1 MNVRHLVAATLAVLI
16 VCSAP
21 APAGVLSEDTTVY
34 ISKDKRMGTLRKGA
48 QVEVTEEAGEWLRIT
63 YETMDATFEGYVKKT
78 AVSMEAGGG
87 IPTGPSGPAEPAPAP
102 SGPAPVEDLRPE
114 PPVRPGG
121 PVTPV
126 APAPNRELSLST
138 SWQNGSRSLT
148 QSSADFVGLLNDFGE
163 ARVTLRPER
172 AYMLYRKL
180 EYLSPVGDALKT
192 LGTGRVTTEA
202 LKSPGLPS
210 DSFTG
215 YSLDGYFDGFTR
227 IMLVADRK
235 NQLVA
240 VQLSDRADRDVWLRN
255 IWHDERQNYKKRVE
269 YSDRWRMVNLFEG
282 RMKGN
287 SAWQLGYAFA
297 VTDQV
302 LRIDS
307 ELIAGSEWQGRS
319 RERHRTYLPPPIT
332 DLLLQ
337 VLAQRAN

>member
-1 MNVRHLVAATLAVLI
+1 MKPHRLITLALAL
-16 VCSAP
+16 STAGTLAAP
-21 APAGVLSEDTTVY
+21 AAVLTEDTTVF

-48 QVEVTEEAGEWLRIT
+48 EVEITEEAGEWVRVT

-78 AVSMEAGGG
+78 AVSAATSE
-87 IPTGPSGPAEPAPAP
+87 GPSVAPPPERDAPASPPAETDP
-102 SGPAPVEDLRPE
+102 RPE
-114 PPVRPGG
+114 PPAR
-121 PVTPV
+121 PV
-126 APAPNRELSLST
+126 AAPPTAPNRELALST

-172 AYMLYRKL
+172 TYILYRKL
-180 EYLSPVGDALKT
+180 EYLSPVADALKM
-192 LGTGRVTTEA
+192 LGTGRVTTEV

-227 IMLVADRK
+227 ITLVGDRK
-235 NQLVA
+235 GQLVA
-240 VQLSDRADRDVWLRN
+240 VQLSDRADRDTWLRS
-255 IWHDERQNYKKRVE
+255 IWFDEKQGYKKRVE
-269 YSDRWRMVNLFEG
+269 YSDRWRLVNLFEG

-297 VTDQV
+297 VADQV

-319 RERHRTYLPPPIT
+319 RERHRTYLPPPIV

-337 VLAQRAN
+337 LLALRSS

>member
-1 MNVRHLVAATLAVLI
+1 MNVRHLLASTLALLV
-16 VCSAP
+16 VCPVP

-48 QVEVTEEAGEWLRIT
+48 QVEVTEDAGEWLRIT
-63 YETMDATFEGYVKKT
+63 YETMDATFEGYVKKAT
-78 AVSMEAGGG
+78 VSMEAAGD
-87 IPTGPSGPAEPAPAP
+87 IPTGPADPAPA
-102 SGPAPVEDLRPE
+102 GPTPVEEVRPE
-114 PPVRPGG
+114 SPVRPAS
-121 PVTPV
+121 PVAPV
-126 APAPNRELSLST
+126 APAPNRELALST

-172 AYMLYRKL
+172 AYVLYRKL
-180 EYLSPVGDALKT
+180 EYLSPVADAIKT
-192 LGTGRVTTEA
+192 LGTGRVTTEV

-215 YSLDGYFDGFTR
+215 SSLDGYFDGFTR
-227 IMLVADRK
+227 IMLVGDRK
-235 NQLVA
+235 GQLVA

-297 VTDQV
+297 VTDHV
-302 LRIDS
+302 LRVDS
-307 ELIAGSEWQGRS
+307 ELVAGSEWQGRS
-319 RERHRTYLPPPIT
+319 RERHRTYLPPPIV